1 MASEARIRATID
13 SHVAA
18 VGAADATAVADLYAA
33 GAEVQDPAGTTV
45 ASGRTAIRRHFAEVL
60 TEPRE
65 MDLVFVAVLGHRAAF
80 HFRATPAGGPSRD
93 VIDTMTFDD
102 DGAITSMHA
111 YAAKVATNSAD
122 AAVADQPA
130 TTEGGATLS

>member
-1 MASEARIRATID
+1 
-13 SHVAA
+13 VAA
-18 VGAADATAVADLYAA
+18 VGAADATAVADLYAVE
-33 GAEVQDPAGTTV
+33 AEVQDPAGTTV
-45 ASGRTAIRRHFAEVL
+45 ASGRTAICRHFAEVL
-60 TEPRE
+60 TEPRGME
-65 MDLVFVAVLGHRAAF
+65 LVFVAVIGHRAAF
-80 HFRATPAGGPSRD
+80 HFRATPAGGPTRD

-111 YAAKVATNSAD
+111 YAAQVAGSAD